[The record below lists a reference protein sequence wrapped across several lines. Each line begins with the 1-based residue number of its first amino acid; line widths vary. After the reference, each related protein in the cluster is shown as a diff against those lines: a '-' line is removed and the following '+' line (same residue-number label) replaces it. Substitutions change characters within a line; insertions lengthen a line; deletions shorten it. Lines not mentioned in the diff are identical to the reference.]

1 MIMVTTLLKDG
12 VEYVTGMSI
21 IPKENGPKG
30 NLPKG
35 TYTFSDSEI
44 PKDFYVNYQQYY
56 VIDGMLHADPGKM
69 MM

>member
-1 MIMVTTLLKDG
+1 MILVTTMLRDN
-12 VEYVTGMSI
+12 VEQVTGMSI
-21 IPKENGPKG
+21 IPKEQGPKG
-30 NLPKG
+30 NLPNG
-35 TYTFSDSEI
+35 QYTFSDNEI